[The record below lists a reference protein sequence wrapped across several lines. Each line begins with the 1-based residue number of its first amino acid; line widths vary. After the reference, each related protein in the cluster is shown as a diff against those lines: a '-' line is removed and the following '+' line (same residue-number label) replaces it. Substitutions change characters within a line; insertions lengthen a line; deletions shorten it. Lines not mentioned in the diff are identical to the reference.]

1 MGNDLKISIVIP
13 TMWRSN
19 KILKMLPIYE
29 KSELV
34 KEVIII
40 DNDPK
45 LTPNLKPYTKV
56 LYYTNGN
63 NIYVNPAW
71 NLGYT
76 LSSHRVI
83 LANDDIIIDELD
95 NVLNLLI
102 NSDFVL

>member
-1 MGNDLKISIVIP
+1 MKNEEKISIIIP
-13 TMWRSN
+13 TMWRSD

-29 KSELV
+29 KCDLV

-45 LTPNLKPYTKV
+45 LTPDLKPYSKI
-56 LYYTNGN
+56 LYYTNGE

-76 LSSHRVI
+76 LSSNQVI
-83 LANDDIIIDELD
+83 LANDDIIINDL
-95 NVLNLLI
+95 
-102 NSDFVL
+102 